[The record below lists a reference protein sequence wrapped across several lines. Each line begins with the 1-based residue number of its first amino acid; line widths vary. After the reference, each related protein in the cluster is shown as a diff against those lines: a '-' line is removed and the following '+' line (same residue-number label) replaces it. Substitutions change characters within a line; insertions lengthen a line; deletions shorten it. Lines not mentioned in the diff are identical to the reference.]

1 TPAPDPADVLDELAV
16 DPEFLRIRDEIELY
30 GKLRFGEQVRNLYH
44 PLICSLRATLYKHG
58 VGEMMKR
65 ENQLQQTSFDFDT
78 FAPNTALIVPPY
90 PVEDI
95 DFSSDG
101 SYSLYNWEL
110 FFHAPLMIAKRLASE
125 QRFEEA

>member
-1 TPAPDPADVLDELAV
+1 
-16 DPEFLRIRDEIELY
+16 
-30 GKLRFGEQVRNLYH
+30 
-44 PLICSLRATLYKHG
+44 
-58 VGEMMKR
+58 MKR

-125 QRFEEA
+125 QRFEEAMTWYHRIFNPTGTLDGTAPQKYWVTKPFFLTTDSQYVAQRIDNLLTKIADPA